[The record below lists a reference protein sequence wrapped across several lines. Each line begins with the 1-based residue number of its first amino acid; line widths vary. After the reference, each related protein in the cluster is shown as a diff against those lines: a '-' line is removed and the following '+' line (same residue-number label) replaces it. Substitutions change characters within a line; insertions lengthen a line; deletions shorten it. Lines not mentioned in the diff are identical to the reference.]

1 MLLTFLFVLLGA
13 ASGFA
18 IYRLG
23 SQRKRR
29 CPQSPS
35 LRRLATALAFTWFAL
50 SALLIGWAA
59 MRFAA

>member
-1 MLLTFLFVLLGA
+1 MLLTFLFVLLGT

-23 SQRKRR
+23 SQREGGK
-29 CPQSPS
+29 PQSPV
-35 LRRLATALAFTWFAL
+35 LRRVATALAFTWFVL

-59 MRFAA
+59 WRWAT